1 MVDLKKVVK
10 KINSGKN
17 TGSSRGT
24 GDHVRFGD
32 EKVSGMVTPAGDT
45 RVRAVCLAGP

>member
-1 MVDLKKVVK
+1 MVMK

-17 TGSSRGT
+17 TGSSRGA

-32 EKVSGMVTPAGDT
+32 EKVSGMVTLGGDT
-45 RVRAVCLAGP
+45 RMRAVCLAGP